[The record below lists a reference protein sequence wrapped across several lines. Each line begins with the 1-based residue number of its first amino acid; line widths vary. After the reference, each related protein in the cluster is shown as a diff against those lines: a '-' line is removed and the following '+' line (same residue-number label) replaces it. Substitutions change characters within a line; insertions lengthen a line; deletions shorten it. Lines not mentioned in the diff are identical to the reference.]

1 MVFLFLT
8 CLTKKVIREGRKFK
22 MRFNKRAAKPPKFSE
37 PPKPRPW
44 HTKTAAETE
53 SKLQTS
59 REDGLS
65 ETEALHRLQQYGS
78 NEIKRGQRKTLLTR
92 IKEQLLSFMII
103 ILLAAALLSALLG
116 QITDAVVI
124 LAIVIINTVISLV
137 QENKAEKSLEALQQ
151 LAAPAAKVYRAGNLR
166 EIAAR
171 DLVPGDLVVLETGA
185 LVPADLR
192 LAEAANLKVM
202 ESMLTGESAPVEKKA
217 AITVTAEALPGDRH
231 NMAFMGT
238 TVVYG
243 RGKGLVAET
252 GQSTQVGQIAAFI
265 QAEKEEAS
273 PLQKRLEALGKTLGG
288 MVIVTCIVMFLTGI
302 AYGRETF
309 GMLLTAVSLAV
320 AAVPEGLP
328 AIATVVL
335 ALGVRRMALRKAIIK
350 KLPAVETLGNT
361 TVICSDKT
369 GTLTKN
375 KMTVQKIFS
384 AGRVSTIAEALTR
397 SGFQQLVQTG
407 VLCNDAQIVAENN
420 RSKNSPPEVSG
431 DPTETA
437 LVELGLRAGQH
448 KGHLESLAPRV
459 LEIPFDS
466 LRKRMTTVHHSNNLY
481 KVYTKGAVDTVLP
494 LCSRIIDKGEITEL
508 TAEKREEIAS
518 ANEGMAAEALR
529 VLCLAYKEMELPPTG
544 MNPTELEG
552 GLIFAGLVGMI
563 DPPRPEARQAV
574 EKCWTAGMRPVMI
587 TGDHQGTALAIARE
601 VGILKEKSK
610 VITGAELE
618 KMDDD
623 TLAKQVMDCGV
634 YARVAPEH
642 KLRIVKALKKRG
654 QVVAM
659 TGDGVNDAPALKTA
673 DIGIAMGITG
683 TDVAK
688 EAAAMILAD
697 DNFATI
703 VTAMEEGRTIYDNII
718 KALQFLL
725 SCNIGEILVLFLA
738 VLLNWDT
745 PLLPVHILWV
755 NLVTDSFPALAF
767 GVEPP
772 EKEIMTRKPRRPGSS
787 FFTPEII
794 TRILYQGLMIGALTL
809 AAYILGR
816 TAGLGAGRTMAF
828 LVLGFSQ
835 LTHAFNVRSSRLSVF
850 SRLKAPNYYLFAG
863 TGFSA
868 LLMAA
873 IMIVPSLKS
882 IFQLT
887 GLTTGQWAWVFL
899 LAALPLFIVE
909 TIKLLGLNAAQR
921 RL

>member
-1 MVFLFLT
+1 M
-8 CLTKKVIREGRKFK
+8 
-22 MRFNKRAAKPPKFSE
+22 
-37 PPKPRPW
+37 
-44 HTKTAAETE
+44 
-53 SKLQTS
+53 
-59 REDGLS
+59 
-65 ETEALHRLQQYGS
+65 
-78 NEIKRGQRKTLLTR
+78 
-92 IKEQLLSFMII
+92 
-103 ILLAAALLSALLG
+103 
-116 QITDAVVI
+116 
-124 LAIVIINTVISLV
+124 
-137 QENKAEKSLEALQQ
+137 
-151 LAAPAAKVYRAGNLR
+151 
-166 EIAAR
+166 
-171 DLVPGDLVVLETGA
+171 
-185 LVPADLR
+185 
-192 LAEAANLKVM
+192 
-202 ESMLTGESAPVEKKA
+202 
-217 AITVTAEALPGDRH
+217 
-231 NMAFMGT
+231 
-238 TVVYG
+238 
-243 RGKGLVAET
+243 
-252 GQSTQVGQIAAFI
+252 
-265 QAEKEEAS
+265 
-273 PLQKRLEALGKTLGG
+273 
-288 MVIVTCIVMFLTGI
+288 
-302 AYGRETF
+302 
-309 GMLLTAVSLAV
+309 
-320 AAVPEGLP
+320 
-328 AIATVVL
+328 
-335 ALGVRRMALRKAIIK
+335 
-350 KLPAVETLGNT
+350 
-361 TVICSDKT
+361 
-369 GTLTKN
+369 
-375 KMTVQKIFS
+375 
-384 AGRVSTIAEALTR
+384 
-397 SGFQQLVQTG
+397 
-407 VLCNDAQIVAENN
+407 
-420 RSKNSPPEVSG
+420 
-431 DPTETA
+431 
-437 LVELGLRAGQH
+437 
-448 KGHLESLAPRV
+448 
-459 LEIPFDS
+459 
-466 LRKRMTTVHHSNNLY
+466 
-481 KVYTKGAVDTVLP
+481 DTVLP

-850 SRLKAPNYYLFAG
+850 HG
-863 TGFSA
+863 
-868 LLMAA
+868 
-873 IMIVPSLKS
+873 
-882 IFQLT
+882 
-887 GLTTGQWAWVFL
+887 
-899 LAALPLFIVE
+899 
-909 TIKLLGLNAAQR
+909 
-921 RL
+921 

>member
-1 MVFLFLT
+1 
-8 CLTKKVIREGRKFK
+8 
-22 MRFNKRAAKPPKFSE
+22 MRSNKSAAKSPKFSAI
-37 PPKPRPW
+37 PKPRPW
-44 HTKTAAETE
+44 QTKTAAETE
-53 SKLQTS
+53 GELQTS

-65 ETEALHRLQQYGS
+65 ETDALHRLQRYGF
-78 NEIKRGQRKTLLTR
+78 NQIERGQKKTLLTR
-92 IKEQLLSFMII
+92 IKEQLISFMII
-103 ILLAAALLSALLG
+103 ILLAAAFLSALLG
-116 QITDAVVI
+116 QTADAVVI

-151 LAAPAAKVYRAGNLR
+151 LAAPTAKVYRTGTLQ

-171 DLVPGDLVVLETGA
+171 DLVPGDLVILETGA

-192 LAEAANLKVM
+192 LTETANLKVM

-217 AITVTAEALPGDRH
+217 EIMIGAEALPGDRL

-243 RGKGLVAET
+243 RGKGLVVET
-252 GQSTQVGQIAAFI
+252 GRSTQVGQIAAFI
-265 QAEKEEAS
+265 QAEKEEVS

-288 MVIVTCIVMFLTGI
+288 LVIVTCIAMFLTGI

-335 ALGVRRMALRKAIIK
+335 ALGIRRMALRKAIIK

-384 AGRVSTIAEALTR
+384 AGRVSPIAEALA
-397 SGFQQLVQTG
+397 GNDFHQLVQTG

-420 RSKNSPPEVSG
+420 QSKNSPPVVSG

-437 LVELGLRAGQH
+437 LVELGLRAGLH
-448 KGHLESLAPRV
+448 KNRLESLAPRI

-466 LRKRMTTVHHSNNLY
+466 LRKRMTTVHRSNNLY

-494 LCSRIIDKGEITEL
+494 LCSRIIDKDEITEL
-508 TAEKREEIAS
+508 TVEKREAITS
-518 ANEGMAAEALR
+518 ANENMAAEALR

-544 MNPTELEG
+544 MSTAELEG

-574 EKCWTAGMRPVMI
+574 EKCWTAGMHPVMI

-601 VGILKEKSK
+601 VGILKENSK
-610 VITGAELE
+610 VITGTELE

-623 TLAKQVMDCGV
+623 TLAGQVMDCVV

-659 TGDGVNDAPALKTA
+659 TGDGVNDALALKTA

-703 VTAMEEGRTIYDNII
+703 VTAVEEGRTIYDNII

-725 SCNIGEILVLFLA
+725 SCNIGEIIVLFLA

-772 EKEIMTRKPRRPGSS
+772 EKEIMARKPRRPGSS
-787 FFTPEII
+787 FFTAEII
-794 TRILYQGLMIGALTL
+794 TRILYQGLMIGVLTL
-809 AAYILGR
+809 TAYILGR
-816 TAGLGAGRTMAF
+816 AAGLGAGRTMAF

-850 SRLKAPNYYLFAG
+850 SRLKAPNYYLLAG

-873 IMIVPSLKS
+873 IIIVPPLKS
-882 IFQLT
+882 IFQLASLT
-887 GLTTGQWAWVFL
+887 GNQWAWVFL

-909 TIKLLGLNAAQR
+909 TIKLLGLNAVR
-921 RL
+921 RRQ